1 MANGGGNIYQT
12 ARKSAGLTQEAAAE
26 RLAVSLTSLR
36 AYEGGERVPAGDVVA
51 RMCIVYDTQ
60 FLGVQHLQLFGSLLP
75 ECVQEA
81 RPEFLAITAELNDI
95 IKAALA
101 LMYTALPT
109 LWWIV
114 LNQSSFYCS
123 QNVLKR
129 SPVVF
134 DNAFTPMCHVV
145 KIYFR
150 GFDFSSR

>member
-1 MANGGGNIYQT
+1 MQDNSRNIYQT

-36 AYEGGERVPAGDVVA
+36 AYEGGKRVPAGDVVA

-81 RPEFLAITAELNDI
+81 RPERLETTTIKLVRRIMRFADGHRNDRLLEIAEDGVIDEAERPEFLAITAELNDI

-101 LMYTALPT
+101 LMYTEE
-109 LWWIV
+109 V
-114 LNQSSFYCS
+114 
-123 QNVLKR
+123 
-129 SPVVF
+129 
-134 DNAFTPMCHVV
+134 
-145 KIYFR
+145 
-150 GFDFSSR
+150 

>member
-1 MANGGGNIYQT
+1 MQDNSRNIYQT

-81 RPEFLAITAELNDI
+81 RPERLETATIKLVRRIMRFADGHRNDRLLEIAEDGVIDEAERPEFLAITAELNDI

-101 LMYTALPT
+101 LMYTEE
-109 LWWIV
+109 V
-114 LNQSSFYCS
+114 
-123 QNVLKR
+123 
-129 SPVVF
+129 
-134 DNAFTPMCHVV
+134 
-145 KIYFR
+145 
-150 GFDFSSR
+150 

>member
-1 MANGGGNIYQT
+1 MQNGGGNIYQT

-26 RLAVSLTSLR
+26 RLAVGLTSLR

-81 RPEFLAITAELNDI
+81 RPERLETATIKLVRRIMRFADEHRNDRLLEIAEDGTIDEAERPEFLAITAELNEI

-101 LMYTALPT
+101 LMYTEE
-109 LWWIV
+109 V
-114 LNQSSFYCS
+114 
-123 QNVLKR
+123 
-129 SPVVF
+129 
-134 DNAFTPMCHVV
+134 
-145 KIYFR
+145 
-150 GFDFSSR
+150 

>member
-1 MANGGGNIYQT
+1 MQDNNRNIYQT

-81 RPEFLAITAELNDI
+81 RPERLETATIKLVRRIMRFADGHRNDRLLEIAEDGVIDEAERPEFLAITAELNDI
-95 IKAALA
+95 VKAALA
-101 LMYTALPT
+101 LMYTEE
-109 LWWIV
+109 V
-114 LNQSSFYCS
+114 
-123 QNVLKR
+123 
-129 SPVVF
+129 
-134 DNAFTPMCHVV
+134 
-145 KIYFR
+145 
-150 GFDFSSR
+150 

>member
-81 RPEFLAITAELNDI
+81 RPERLETATIKLVRRIMRFADGHRNDRLLEIAEDGVIDEAERPEFLAITAELNDI

-101 LMYTALPT
+101 LMYTEE
-109 LWWIV
+109 V
-114 LNQSSFYCS
+114 
-123 QNVLKR
+123 
-129 SPVVF
+129 
-134 DNAFTPMCHVV
+134 
-145 KIYFR
+145 
-150 GFDFSSR
+150 

>member
-1 MANGGGNIYQT
+1 MQDNSRNIYQT

-81 RPEFLAITAELNDI
+81 RPERLETATIKRVRRIMRFAAGHRNDRLLEIAEDGVIDEAERPEFLAITAELNDI

-101 LMYTALPT
+101 LMYTEE
-109 LWWIV
+109 V
-114 LNQSSFYCS
+114 
-123 QNVLKR
+123 
-129 SPVVF
+129 
-134 DNAFTPMCHVV
+134 
-145 KIYFR
+145 
-150 GFDFSSR
+150 

>member
-1 MANGGGNIYQT
+1 MQNGGGNIYQT

-81 RPEFLAITAELNDI
+81 RPERLETATIKLVRRIMRFADGHRNDRLLEIAEDGVIDEAERPEFLAITAELNDI
-95 IKAALA
+95 VKAALA
-101 LMYTALPT
+101 LMYTEE
-109 LWWIV
+109 V
-114 LNQSSFYCS
+114 
-123 QNVLKR
+123 
-129 SPVVF
+129 
-134 DNAFTPMCHVV
+134 
-145 KIYFR
+145 
-150 GFDFSSR
+150 

>member
-1 MANGGGNIYQT
+1 MQNGGGNIYQT

-81 RPEFLAITAELNDI
+81 RPERLETATIKLVRRIMRFADGHRNDRLLEIAEDGVIDEDERSEFLAITAELNDI
-95 IKAALA
+95 VKAALA
-101 LMYTALPT
+101 LMYTEE
-109 LWWIV
+109 V
-114 LNQSSFYCS
+114 
-123 QNVLKR
+123 
-129 SPVVF
+129 
-134 DNAFTPMCHVV
+134 
-145 KIYFR
+145 
-150 GFDFSSR
+150 

>member
-81 RPEFLAITAELNDI
+81 RPERLETATIKLVRRIMRFADGHRNDRLLEIAEDGVIDEAERPEFLAITAELNDI
-95 IKAALA
+95 VKAALA
-101 LMYTALPT
+101 LMYTEE
-109 LWWIV
+109 V
-114 LNQSSFYCS
+114 
-123 QNVLKR
+123 
-129 SPVVF
+129 
-134 DNAFTPMCHVV
+134 
-145 KIYFR
+145 
-150 GFDFSSR
+150 

>member
-1 MANGGGNIYQT
+1 MQDNNRNIYQT

-81 RPEFLAITAELNDI
+81 RPERLETATIKLVRRIMRFADGHRNDRLLEIAEDGVIDDEERPEFLAITAELTDI
-95 IKAALA
+95 VKAALA
-101 LMYTALPT
+101 LMYTEE
-109 LWWIV
+109 V
-114 LNQSSFYCS
+114 
-123 QNVLKR
+123 
-129 SPVVF
+129 
-134 DNAFTPMCHVV
+134 
-145 KIYFR
+145 
-150 GFDFSSR
+150 